1 AYDWGVRGSSSD
13 PSPAVAVIAI
23 DDASIAN
30 LGRWPWPRDLHAA
43 MIEILRAGGA
53 KSVGYTVMFL
63 EPQLD
68 PGLQF
73 IRGISEYFRASSLAR
88 IADSIADPTLKERVF
103 NDVAEV
109 DAQLREASLQLDTDA
124 ILAESIRAAG
134 NVVMAM
140 PFLIGNPVGKPDHPL
155 PDFVLANGITNFVDN
170 IGALQQGALPLP
182 TYDALAPIENLGRHA
197 NAIGHM
203 NVYPDVDGSIRS
215 EPLVLNHFDHLYPS
229 MALQLAAKNLNLTID
244 DISVKLGE
252 GVELGGLTID
262 TDGSL
267 QMRTFFYA
275 DTGGVPAFQQD
286 SFYDVFSG
294 KIPAEK
300 YRNKLVLIGATA
312 AGVGDSQVTPI
323 NPNMPPVLT
332 LAHSVSSILN
342 EDFFTEPTWSLF
354 VKLGAMLALMLYIM
368 FAVPRLKAG
377 SAATI
382 TIVLLALLLG
392 THYMLM
398 TTQSLWLQ
406 LMAPATLLVLGHLTI
421 TTKRFLVTE
430 RGKERSDIESAES
443 NKMLGLSFQS
453 QGQLD
458 MAFEK
463 FRKVPLED
471 AFLETLYNLALDFER
486 KRQFNKA
493 GSVYSHMASHNAKF
507 KDIGDRIQRA
517 KAMEETVILGG
528 AGASSPGGTMVL
540 EGSGVEKPKLGRYE
554 VDKELGKGA
563 MGVVYLGKDPK
574 ISRVVAIKTM
584 ALSQEFEADELED
597 VKERFFREAETA
609 GRLSHPN
616 IVTIFDAGE
625 EHDLAYIAM
634 EFLKGED
641 LARFTKTEG
650 LLPLRQVLSIIERS
664 ADALNYAHQHNVV
677 HRDIKP
683 ANIMYESES
692 DDLKITDFGIARITD
707 SSKTKTG
714 MVLGTPSYMSPE
726 QIAGKRVDGRSDLF
740 SLGVMLYQMSTGQL
754 PFTADSMATLMY
766 KIANEP
772 HDDPTMVNL
781 DLPPCVSEIID
792 RSLHKDVDSRYQ
804 TGGEMAQD
812 IRRCR
817 ASLGEAV

>member
-1 AYDWGVRGSSSD
+1 MKKSFLGSDWFAGLLVSLAVFAASVTPLLQDVERIAYDWGVRGSSAD
-13 PSPAVAVIAI
+13 PNPTVAVIAI

-43 MIEILRAGGA
+43 MIDVLRTGGA
-53 KSVGYTVMFL
+53 KAVGYTVMFL

-73 IRGISEYFRASSLAR
+73 IRGIGEFFRNSSLPGL
-88 IADSIADPTLKERVF
+88 ADSITNTAVQQRVA
-103 NDVAEV
+103 NDVAEL
-109 DAQLREASLQLDTDA
+109 DALLREADAQLDTDA
-124 ILAESIRAAG
+124 ILAESISASG

-140 PFLIGNPVGKPDHPL
+140 PFLIGNPVGRPDQAL
-155 PDFVLANGITNFVDN
+155 PDFVLSNAITNFTDN

-182 TYDALAPIENLGRHA
+182 TYDAFPPIDILGQHA
-197 NAIGHM
+197 SAIGHM

-215 EPLVLNHFDHLYPS
+215 EPLVLNYYDHLYPS
-229 MALQLAAKNLNLTID
+229 MALQLAAKHLNLEID
-244 DISVKLGE
+244 DIRVKLGE
-252 GVELGGLTID
+252 GLELSGLNID
-262 TDGSL
+262 TNGSL
-267 QMRTFFYA
+267 QMHTFFYA
-275 DTGGVPAFQQD
+275 DAGGNPAFQQD
-286 SFYDVFSG
+286 SFYDVFTG

-300 YRNKLVLIGATA
+300 YRGKLVLIGATA

-354 VKLGAMLALMLYIM
+354 VKLGAMVLLMLYIM

-382 TIVLLALLLG
+382 TIALLALLLG
-392 THYMLM
+392 AHYILM
-398 TTQSLWLQ
+398 TTQALWLQ

-471 AFLETLYNLALDFER
+471 AFMETLYNLALDFER

-493 GSVYSHMASHNAKF
+493 GSVYSHMASHNRKF
-507 KDIGDRIQRA
+507 KDIGERIQRA

-528 AGASSPGGTMVL
+528 AGAASPGGTLML

-554 VDKELGKGA
+554 VEKELGKGA
-563 MGVVYLGKDPK
+563 MGTVYLGKDPK

-584 ALSQEFEADELED
+584 ALSQEFEADELDD
-597 VKERFFREAETA
+597 VKQRFFREAETA

-641 LARFTKTEG
+641 LTKFTKPGT
-650 LLPLRQVLSIIERS
+650 LLPLPRVLSIIERS
-664 ADALNYAHQHNVV
+664 ADALNYA
-677 HRDIKP
+677 
-683 ANIMYESES
+683 
-692 DDLKITDFGIARITD
+692 
-707 SSKTKTG
+707 
-714 MVLGTPSYMSPE
+714 
-726 QIAGKRVDGRSDLF
+726 
-740 SLGVMLYQMSTGQL
+740 
-754 PFTADSMATLMY
+754 
-766 KIANEP
+766 
-772 HDDPTMVNL
+772 
-781 DLPPCVSEIID
+781 
-792 RSLHKDVDSRYQ
+792 
-804 TGGEMAQD
+804 
-812 IRRCR
+812 
-817 ASLGEAV
+817 